1 MRSALDNGPQVILL
15 GRLSIDGE
23 TLHKALQKVCRVK
36 WIARKSGYRIDSVRL
51 PLPLFRE
58 FFRLLATC
66 QSAPRAKRPIVIVRS
81 VGLDVFP
88 AFAVR
93 RVTGCKVM
101 LYAVGSDVLGVKKL
115 AQAFFLRWATRNADV
130 VLCGNGKIK
139 AEVRKLGATVTR
151 VLPTPFVP
159 FELDT
164 GRKRE
169 IDVVTVGSLTGAGRQ
184 SLLIEASAY
193 LDPSVKIAIIG
204 EGPQRQYLTTLS
216 RRHGQN
222 QVSFLGDLPPSR
234 VYHALHNSSLYVRCS
249 PYEGA
254 ASSVLEAAC
263 CGLPIIDVDGDQDPE
278 LTEMYGLRPIVPKDR
293 NAISLAN
300 AIQNA
305 LENYSNLLTDVSKN
319 REAIE
324 SYSRSWP
331 SVAMAALFS

>member
-1 MRSALDNGPQVILL
+1 
-15 GRLSIDGE
+15 
-23 TLHKALQKVCRVK
+23 
-36 WIARKSGYRIDSVRL
+36 VRL

-66 QSAPRAKRPIVIVRS
+66 LSAPRAKRPIVIVRS

-88 AFAVR
+88 AVAVR

-101 LYAVGSDVLGVKKL
+101 LYPVGSDVLGVKKL
-115 AQAFFLRWATRNADV
+115 AQAFFLRWATKNADV

-164 GRKRE
+164 GKKRE

-193 LDPSVKIAIIG
+193 LDPSVKIVIIG

-305 LENYSNLLTDVSKN
+305 LENYPNLLTDVSKN